1 MKEFFKFVWVDIE
14 RFDEEPWWTT
24 NFTFDGKNYITRPTR
39 NEFYNS
45 EEEAKERK
53 EELEKHEC
61 VIIKGVFKTFFDD
74 EFVARA
80 EEYRK
85 LINDSGMFS
94 FNYRKK
100 LREEMRQE
108 LIPEL
113 KADKSNRYE
122 IFDKKAY
129 LKQI

>member
-1 MKEFFKFVWVDIE
+1 MKEFFKLVWVDAE
-14 RFDEEPWWTT
+14 HSTEEPWWTN
-24 NFTFDGKNYITRPTR
+24 NFEFDGKYYITRPTR
-39 NEFYNS
+39 NEFYSN
-45 EEEAKERK
+45 EGKAKERK
-53 EELEKHEC
+53 EELEKYAFAT
-61 VIIKGVFKTFFDD
+61 IKGIFKTFFDD
-74 EFVARA
+74 DFIARA

-85 LINDSGMFS
+85 LINDSGTFS

-122 IFDKKAY
+122 VFDKKAY